1 MAWALAAAELPILA
15 VGTGYGAAHK
25 AAAPEAETAA
35 VARAAV
41 ALYFAG
47 PKAAQE
53 VSDPMAAASVTVAEA
68 APEPAEAVPKVRWLA
83 PAAAPMETAEFP
95 PAGGHS
101 TAEAAQPVEVPVPR
115 GFLRAL
121 PAEADSTVPPG
132 SPTGSAAPA
141 LPLWGIG
148 LQEPVHLRDSA
159 PDSTGRRF
167 ARRSAR
173 SHPAWEASPAEAV
186 Y

>member
-25 AAAPEAETAA
+25 AAAPETETAA

-53 VSDPMAAASVTVAEA
+53 VADPMAAASVTVADPMAAASVTVAEA

-95 PAGGHS
+95 PAGGDS

-141 LPLWGIG
+141 LPLWDW
-148 LQEPVHLRDSA
+148 L
-159 PDSTGRRF
+159 TGAGSLAGF
-167 ARRSAR
+167 GS
-173 SHPAWEASPAEAV
+173 
-186 Y
+186 